1 MSIMTVQKENIQ
13 SSQCAPIITKTRAF
27 DHVPDKGYVMPKKST
42 DMKAIC
48 GTIIIALVVVTT
60 VVIVTVLVIG
70 IPNTT
75 TTITTTQAATIT
87 TTTSSTLTTTTAT
100 TITTTTSTTPITT
113 TTTTPTTTTIFINMI
128 YEIMSPNYPHP
139 YPADLEKTWLLEAHA
154 GSLITIQFLYFHV
167 RILKND
173 VEYHRISI
181 NLGLFFHFAD

>member
-1 MSIMTVQKENIQ
+1 MSMMTVQKEKIQ

-70 IPNTT
+70 IPKTITT
-75 TTITTTQAATIT
+75 TTTTQAATITT

-113 TTTTPTTTTIFINMI
+113 TSTTPTTTTIFINMI

-167 RILKND
+167 RLI
-173 VEYHRISI
+173 VEYQTT
-181 NLGLFFHFAD
+181 

>member
-1 MSIMTVQKENIQ
+1 MTVQKENIQ

-27 DHVPDKGYVMPKKST
+27 DHVPDKGYVMPKISA

-48 GTIIIALVVVTT
+48 GIIIIALVVVTT

-70 IPNTT
+70 IPTTT
-75 TTITTTQAATIT
+75 TTITTTTTTQAATIT

-100 TITTTTSTTPITT
+100 TITTTTSLTTTTSTTPIT

-128 YEIMSPNYPHP
+128 YEIMSPNYPQA
-139 YPADLEKTWLLEAHA
+139 YPADLLKTWLLEAHA

-167 RILKND
+167 RIL
-173 VEYHRISI
+173 
-181 NLGLFFHFAD
+181 

>member
-1 MSIMTVQKENIQ
+1 MSMMTVQKENIQ

-27 DHVPDKGYVMPKKST
+27 DHVPDKGYVMPKKSA

-48 GTIIIALVVVTT
+48 GIIIIALVVVTT

-70 IPNTT
+70 IPTTT
-75 TTITTTQAATIT
+75 TTITTTTTTQAATIT
-87 TTTSSTLTTTTAT
+87 TTTSIILTTTTST
-100 TITTTTSTTPITT
+100 TITITTSITTTTSTTPITT

-128 YEIMSPNYPHP
+128 YEIMSPNYPHA

-167 RILKND
+167 RIL
-173 VEYHRISI
+173 
-181 NLGLFFHFAD
+181 